1 MNILLINDNPVVNK
15 LVTLSAQKTSNNLE
29 VVDSLKNLESSIY
42 DLVIIDDTL
51 YSNKLQIE
59 LKAKVKYS
67 LSLYI
72 CARDAEEV
80 SGFTKVLK
88 KPFLPTDLVELFLV
102 LSKVTDEI
110 DLSALEEHKDENKGK
125 VSLKVQDLKSLDD
138 LGELAELEGLDEEIE
153 ELESLDEEIEEL
165 ESLDEKLDLGES
177 EVELEDEMTGDSVLD
192 DEEAQKVKDLLEET
206 DADINFD
213 NEVEELSLEIEEET
227 EEVEEE
233 IDIDIASQI
242 ENAVEDLSEEDLES
256 EIDEGTLIDIVSC
269 DLDSITSRDMK
280 IAVGEK
286 VNSVETEVI
295 EKDTAEDIIV
305 EETLI
310 EEQKGVESLKNLLA
324 ALSDKNVAASM
335 KGMKIS
341 INITLGDD

>member
-1 MNILLINDNPVVNK
+1 
-15 LVTLSAQKTSNNLE
+15 
-29 VVDSLKNLESSIY
+29 
-42 DLVIIDDTL
+42 
-51 YSNKLQIE
+51 
-59 LKAKVKYS
+59 
-67 LSLYI
+67 
-72 CARDAEEV
+72 
-80 SGFTKVLK
+80 
-88 KPFLPTDLVELFLV
+88 
-102 LSKVTDEI
+102 
-110 DLSALEEHKDENKGK
+110 
-125 VSLKVQDLKSLDD
+125 
-138 LGELAELEGLDEEIE
+138 
-153 ELESLDEEIEEL
+153 
-165 ESLDEKLDLGES
+165 
-177 EVELEDEMTGDSVLD
+177 MTGDSVLD

>member
-1 MNILLINDNPVVNK
+1 
-15 LVTLSAQKTSNNLE
+15 
-29 VVDSLKNLESSIY
+29 
-42 DLVIIDDTL
+42 
-51 YSNKLQIE
+51 
-59 LKAKVKYS
+59 
-67 LSLYI
+67 
-72 CARDAEEV
+72 
-80 SGFTKVLK
+80 
-88 KPFLPTDLVELFLV
+88 
-102 LSKVTDEI
+102 
-110 DLSALEEHKDENKGK
+110 
-125 VSLKVQDLKSLDD
+125 
-138 LGELAELEGLDEEIE
+138 
-153 ELESLDEEIEEL
+153 
-165 ESLDEKLDLGES
+165 
-177 EVELEDEMTGDSVLD
+177 MTGDSVLD

-213 NEVEELSLEIEEET
+213 DEVEEET

-295 EKDTAEDIIV
+295 EEDTAEDIIV